1 MGASLYPPP
10 TQGVE
15 TTSSGF
21 TIADSTQF
29 SLSSFSARRFNG
41 VVSFQVFLSVLKTI
55 SAGST
60 APYNLPD
67 VTVGTLP
74 AGWRPSMTQTAIFS
88 TGYADGEAD
97 VRSDGTI
104 VLRTTNTYSLRNAT
118 DGSGGV
124 ADNIILS
131 CTFVQ

>member
-1 MGASLYPPP
+1 MGSSLYPPP

-15 TTSSGF
+15 TISSGF
-21 TIADSTQF
+21 TIADPTQF
-29 SLSSFSARRFNG
+29 SLSTFSARRFNG
-41 VVSFQVFLSVLKTI
+41 VVTIRVFATVLKTI

-67 VTVGTLP
+67 VTIGTLP
-74 AGWRPSMTQTAIFS
+74 VGWRPPETQTAIFS

-97 VRSDGTI
+97 VRADGTVI
-104 VLRTTNTYSLRNAT
+104 VRTTNTFDLRQAT
-118 DGSGGV
+118 TTPV
-124 ADNIILS
+124 QAADNVQLT

>member
-1 MGASLYPPP
+1 VGASLYPPP

-15 TTSSGF
+15 TTTTGF
-21 TIADSTQF
+21 TLADSTQF
-29 SLSSFSARRFNG
+29 SLNTFYARRFNG
-41 VVSFQVFLSVLKTI
+41 VVTIQVYLTTLKTI

-67 VTVGTLP
+67 ITVGTLP
-74 AGWRPSMTQTAIFS
+74 AGWRPPITNTAIFS

-97 VRSDGTI
+97 VKADGTI
-104 VLRTTNTYSLRNAT
+104 VIRTTNTYSIRNAT
-118 DGSGGV
+118 DGSGGS
-124 ADNIILS
+124 ADNIMLT

>member
-1 MGASLYPPP
+1 VGAGLYPPP

-21 TIADSTQF
+21 TIADATQF
-29 SLSSFSARRFNG
+29 SLTSFNARRFNG
-41 VVSFQVFLSVLKTI
+41 VVTFQVFVTTLKTI
-55 SAGST
+55 NAGTT

-67 VTVGTLP
+67 VTIGTLP
-74 AGWRPSMTQTAIFS
+74 SGWRPANTQTAIFS

-97 VRSDGTI
+97 VRADGTI
-104 VLRTTNTYSLRNAT
+104 VVRTTNTYSIRNAT
-118 DGSGGV
+118 DGANST
-124 ADNIILS
+124 ADNLILS